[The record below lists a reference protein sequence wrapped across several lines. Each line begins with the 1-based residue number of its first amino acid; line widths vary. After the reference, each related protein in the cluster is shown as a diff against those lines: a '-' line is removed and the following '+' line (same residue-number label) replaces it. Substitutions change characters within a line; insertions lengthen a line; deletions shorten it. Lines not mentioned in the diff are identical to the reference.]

1 MEVLV
6 GIAVMVPLTLASV
19 SGLLLGMKVSSSTQT
34 DQRMETEL
42 TAATE
47 DLAATPYLI
56 CGTAGEY
63 QQMLEAWSGKLGV
76 ERTPQEQ
83 ARRPDVGVTGI
94 ESRDGDAFRG
104 TVDFMNGFT
113 AEARGTISPGGAI
126 DKRCV
131 IPFIRDVLVAERGLV
146 VVEVVTDPAR
156 FDTEARMLEEEGF
169 DVAPLWGKGE
179 NTPGHIARSWRV
191 N

>member
-42 TAATE
+42 TAAAE

-94 ESRDGDAFRG
+94 EYWDAERSRFRSGCPGDDGAQRLTVTVFRRDADGIDSVRG
-104 TVDFMNGFT
+104 TVVKRNPD
-113 AEARGTISPGGAI
+113 ARRRGA
-126 DKRCV
+126 R
-131 IPFIRDVLVAERGLV
+131 
-146 VVEVVTDPAR
+146 
-156 FDTEARMLEEEGF
+156 
-169 DVAPLWGKGE
+169 
-179 NTPGHIARSWRV
+179 
-191 N
+191 

>member
-63 QQMLEAWSGKLGV
+63 QQMLEAWS
-76 ERTPQEQ
+76 
-83 ARRPDVGVTGI
+83 
-94 ESRDGDAFRG
+94 
-104 TVDFMNGFT
+104 
-113 AEARGTISPGGAI
+113 
-126 DKRCV
+126 
-131 IPFIRDVLVAERGLV
+131 
-146 VVEVVTDPAR
+146 
-156 FDTEARMLEEEGF
+156 
-169 DVAPLWGKGE
+169 
-179 NTPGHIARSWRV
+179 
-191 N
+191 